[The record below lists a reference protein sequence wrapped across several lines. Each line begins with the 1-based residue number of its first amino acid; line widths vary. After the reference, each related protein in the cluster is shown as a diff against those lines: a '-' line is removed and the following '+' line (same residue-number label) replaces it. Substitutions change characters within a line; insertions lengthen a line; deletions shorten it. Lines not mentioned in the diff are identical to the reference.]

1 MCTNAAAH
9 RLPPRAATCGT
20 SRSCPVIG
28 EAAVGPVIRRW
39 EGSRVLDVRAR
50 VWDGGDEG
58 EGEAEEG
65 CAGGREKEGVETAIW
80 ESG

>member
-1 MCTNAAAH
+1 
-9 RLPPRAATCGT
+9 
-20 SRSCPVIG
+20 
-28 EAAVGPVIRRW
+28 VGPVIRRW

-80 ESG
+80 ESGRRRRKQRSNAKEITVGINDQGFTKINN